1 MKHETTEKAITEK
14 QIIEAFQ
21 MLNENGKRLAL
32 QNCFI
37 LSEYETYRAQTTDED
52 QNPWTGYYRSVK
64 REGNIITPVWG

>member
-1 MKHETTEKAITEK
+1 MQYKTAENAITEK

-21 MLNENGKRLAL
+21 MLNEKGKRLAL

-37 LSEYETYRAQTTDED
+37 FSEHEIYRAETGED

>member
-1 MKHETTEKAITEK
+1 MQNKTVDNAITEK

-37 LSEYETYRAQTTDED
+37 LSEHETYRAEADED

>member
-1 MKHETTEKAITEK
+1 
-14 QIIEAFQ
+14 